1 MKFEYVGIFMPKMK
15 RSGAYE
21 KENNMYGTCNN
32 DVTINGNSIGD
43 ALVAR

>member
-21 KENNMYGTCNN
+21 KENNMYGVDNDNVAINN
-32 DVTINGNSIGD
+32 CIGST
-43 ALVAR
+43 LVAE